1 MREIIEINGQK
12 FSIIHLTSNDLY
24 IVSKWDWEEFKVPY
38 SRAAFKT
45 KKGALKRIIE
55 RANN

>member
-12 FSIIHLTSNDLY
+12 FSIIHLTNNDLY

-38 SRAAFKT
+38 SRAEFKT
-45 KKGALKRIIE
+45 RKGALKRITE